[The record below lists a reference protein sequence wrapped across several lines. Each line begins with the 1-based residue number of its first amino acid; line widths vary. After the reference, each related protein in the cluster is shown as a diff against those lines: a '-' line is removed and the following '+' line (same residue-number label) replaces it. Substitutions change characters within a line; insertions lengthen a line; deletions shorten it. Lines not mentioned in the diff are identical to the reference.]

1 MAHLVDDK
9 AIAEDKNMEIDDTSD
24 ARFASILH
32 SRALVSLK
40 HFYSMIICADCEQ
53 ILSFHF

>member
-9 AIAEDKNMEIDDTSD
+9 AIGEDKNMEIDDTSD

-32 SRALVSLK
+32 SRALVSDN
-40 HFYSMIICADCEQ
+40 HFTTAY
-53 ILSFHF
+53 ILIMFPIAVLHT